1 MADGRIVIST
11 KLDTKPFEKEAA
23 KLSNK
28 LNRLKDSIK
37 KLAAATGLGSVAQ
50 DMSAI
55 GGAAEGADKK
65 TSKAVIN
72 VKAKIAELEAA
83 LLQYDLQRDEIA
95 NRKMQELGGLP
106 YSKEQLY
113 AAVEAALLAD
123 KEYLKLGT
131 SAEQTELK
139 LAGLIEKLRLLNVE
153 QSKTPP
159 QTQKT
164 KKSFSEMAK
173 AAVPLSKRLLT
184 LGKMFQFML
193 MRMVIRG
200 VINAV
205 KKGFQDLAQSSS
217 NANKY
222 LSSIQSSVLNA
233 RNALTA
239 AFAPAIQAIAPW
251 LERLADGFLKVAN
264 AVAAFTARIYNG
276 ASTYLKAKKV
286 QTDYAASLNKT
297 GKEAKKASKSLAGF
311 DDLNVLTAPDAGA
324 GASGTPGMPT
334 PAEMFEEVSIPDN
347 VMSFADRLNVGLQ
360 FVKNNLDTILAVA
373 GMIGG
378 AILGWK
384 IASAFTTSLGKLAG
398 VALIVA
404 GTIGF
409 LYSVFDMLKNG
420 VDWDNL
426 IVMLVSVAA
435 VVAGLGLLFGSTA
448 AMVGLLIAGIVML
461 GIGIYDWIKKGE
473 LTTQTFWLL
482 VAAIAAVGIA
492 LAVLLGWPALL
503 VAAILIAALAIYK
516 YWEDIKEFFIKVK
529 DWFVNTFKDI
539 WEDFKIAVK
548 ALGDLFSQLWTDIK
562 NAFQGAK
569 EWFSNLF
576 KGVWEGIK
584 GAFGDI
590 AEWFR
595 EKFAAAWEA
604 VKNVFSKGGQIFS
617 GIKDGILNGLKTVIN
632 GLIDG
637 INRVI
642 KIPFDGLNTALRNI
656 KKISIMGFEPFS
668 FLGTLTVPQIPKLAT
683 GAVIPP
689 RSEFLAILGDQR
701 QGRNIETP
709 ESLLRQIFR
718 EELGRELGQSL
729 YFGFKRALAEAGG
742 VGSPEVNVFI
752 GNDQIDALVERANR
766 RNLIRNNGR

>member
-1 MADGRIVIST
+1 MADGSIIIST
-11 KLDTKPFEKEAA
+11 KLDTKPLEKEAA
-23 KLSNK
+23 NLPSK
-28 LNRLKDSIK
+28 LNRLKTALG
-37 KLAAATGLGSVAQ
+37 KLASAFNLSNATRKIF
-50 DMSAI
+50 AI
-55 GGAAEGADKK
+55 GKATEGVSKT
-65 TSKAVIN
+65 TSKTIIN
-72 VKAKIAELEAA
+72 TKARIAELETQLAELDA
-83 LLQYDLQRDEIA
+83 QRDKIA
-95 NRKMQELGGLP
+95 IDKMQTFEEMP
-106 YSKEQLY
+106 FKNKADLY
-113 AAVEAALLAD
+113 VAVEAALATN
-123 KEYLKLGT
+123 KEYNRLGKT
-131 SAEQTELK
+131 AEQTELK
-139 LAGLIEKLRLLNVE
+139 IEGLREKLRVLNE
-153 QSKTPP
+153 EYDKTPP
-159 QTQKT
+159 KT
-164 KKSFSEMAK
+164 KKTRKSFSELIK
-173 AAVPLSKRLLT
+173 STVPLTKRILT
-184 LGKMFQFML
+184 LGRVFQFML

-205 KKGFQDLAQSSS
+205 KKGLQDLAQSSS
-217 NANKY
+217 NANKH

-311 DDLNVLTAPDAGA
+311 DELNVLTAPDAGA
-324 GASGTPGMPT
+324 GASGTPGMPS

-347 VMSFADRLNVGLQ
+347 VMSFVDKLNVGLQ

-384 IASAFTTSLGKLAG
+384 IASAVTALTTPLGKLAG
-398 VALIVA
+398 VALIAA

-503 VAAILIAALAIYK
+503 VAAILIAVLAVYK
-516 YWEDIKEFFIKVK
+516 YWDEIKAFFSRAFASAKDKVS
-529 DWFVNTFKDI
+529 TF
-539 WEDFKIAVK
+539 
-548 ALGDLFSQLWTDIK
+548 FSSI
-562 NAFQGAK
+562 
-569 EWFSNLF
+569 
-576 KGVWEGIK
+576 WEGIK
-584 GAFGDI
+584 NTFKNVTS
-590 AEWFR
+590 WFR
-595 EKFAAAWEA
+595 DKFSEAWEA
-604 VKNVFSKGGQIFS
+604 VKNVFSKGGQIFN

-642 KIPFDGLNTALRNI
+642 KIPFDGLNTALKNI

-689 RSEFLAILGDQR
+689 RSEFLAVLGDQKH
-701 QGRNIETP
+701 GRNIEAP
-709 ESLLRQIFR
+709 EALLRQIFR
-718 EELGRELGQSL
+718 EELG
-729 YFGFKRALAEAGG
+729 KRTTSTENINLDATIRLNDGIIVGRASKTIQRQRKSYGLA
-742 VGSPEVNVFI
+742 
-752 GNDQIDALVERANR
+752 
-766 RNLIRNNGR
+766 